1 MNFHRDRNLIILSVL
16 FFAIIGSFLLGCS
29 EGSESSPI
37 SNFMASS
44 ATGNSSDGLT
54 LNLTGK
60 LVASESNLSG
70 FSLRLA
76 KQNIETMKFEEL
88 KNTVSLGDGSF
99 SFNSLPSGIYK
110 ITVDAYKNYYAQE
123 YIIQITKELKTL
135 PEEINILLVSV
146 NSGTPSM
153 QPTTGSVMG
162 TVLITGNNTPISNV
176 YVQLKKPSDIK
187 TASDTFVN
195 GALTNSNGNFNFT
208 KVKAGNYKLVID
220 ENSTGYKQLTKNDD
234 ITVNSEETIPSNNVV
249 YLEKV
254 VVEGNIPGATIIGK
268 VKNQDGSSVN
278 LSEVSL
284 HIDRN
289 CEDEPVENT
298 LIRGDGSFAFYNVKK
313 FGKNLYIKA
322 GSVIYAIGISDSGTV
337 SPEDI
342 TIVIPV
348 KKGSNKVA
356 SLTFEVRSAYTN
368 APLEFVMVKLNGQN
382 YGVTDNTGKF
392 SFTENS
398 LPIGEYNV
406 SLSKEGYDDL
416 LMTYTFDSTVSNN
429 PMKFL
434 MVEHAKEGYGTITGR
449 YVDENTGKGKDDL
462 FIRLYKISNDIT
474 ITKEVEKQDPI
485 TGNTKRN
492 TYSETWY
499 NVASQHILT
508 TKTSS
513 IGDGLEGSFKLTNI
527 EPGRYLIYVSTTS
540 DIPNVKKQKH
550 NIEGI
555 DWDMIDTSTR
565 GYVMLTTPLT
575 VNEKQTTFWTNF
587 EQSSK

>member
-37 SNFMASS
+37 SSFMASS
-44 ATGNSSDGLT
+44 TTGNSNDGLT
-54 LNLTGK
+54 MNLTGK
-60 LVASESNLSG
+60 LIASDTNLSG
-70 FSLRLA
+70 FSLSLS
-76 KQNIETMKFEEL
+76 KQNIETLKFDLL
-88 KNTVSLGDGSF
+88 KTTVSLGDGSF

-110 ITVDAYKNYYAQE
+110 ISVDSYKNYYAQD
-123 YIIQITKELKTL
+123 YVIQVTKELKTL
-135 PEEINILLVSV
+135 PEQINITLVSKD
-146 NSGTPSM
+146 SGTPSM
-153 QPTTGSVMG
+153 EPTTGSVYG
-162 TVLITGNNTPISNV
+162 TVLITGNNTPVSNI
-176 YVQLKKPSDIK
+176 YVQLLN
-187 TASDTFVN
+187 ASGTFIN

-208 KVKAGNYKLVID
+208 KVQEGNYKVFID
-220 ENSTGYKQLTKNDD
+220 ENSTGYKQLTTSQIKV
-234 ITVNSEETIPSNNVV
+234 TSEETIPTNSVV

-254 VVEGNIPGATIIGK
+254 VSEGNVSGATVKGK
-268 VKNQDGSSVN
+268 VKNQDGSSVSIERIFLYDN
-278 LSEVSL
+278 LDCQGDPIEQALV
-284 HIDRN
+284 
-289 CEDEPVENT
+289 V
-298 LIRGDGSFAFYNVKK
+298 GDGSFSFYNIKK
-313 FGKNLYIKA
+313 FGRNLYLKA
-322 GSVIYAIGISDSGTV
+322 GSVTYGIGISENGVV

-342 TIVIPV
+342 TVIIPV
-348 KKGSNKVA
+348 EEGSKTVA

-398 LPIGEYNV
+398 LPIGDYNV

-416 LMTYTFDSTVSNN
+416 LMTYYFDSKVSNN

-449 YVDENTGKGKDDL
+449 FIDEKDEIDGDVY
-462 FIRLYKISNDIT
+462 IRLYKISNDIT
-474 ITKEVEKQDPI
+474 ITKEVEERDPI

-508 TKTSS
+508 TKTSFS
-513 IGDGLEGSFKLTNI
+513 DGLDGSFKLTNI

-540 DIPNVKKQKH
+540 DIPNVIKRTH
-550 NIEGI
+550 NVSYIT
-555 DWDMIDTSTR
+555 WDMIDTSTR